1 MLTLEHNSK
10 SSLGRALDSSL
21 GLTLS
26 ITILVEIPWPWSPHN
41 SNAGAPRSTDIYA
54 YMRVFCVLQVAYTS
68 LDSDVLQTREV

>member
-1 MLTLEHNSK
+1 MLTLEHNSE

-21 GLTLS
+21 SLMLS

>member
-1 MLTLEHNSK
+1 MLTLEHNSE
-10 SSLGRALDSSL
+10 SSLGRALDSLL

-68 LDSDVLQTREV
+68 LDSDILQTREV

>member
-1 MLTLEHNSK
+1 MLTLEHNSE

-21 GLTLS
+21 GLMLS

-41 SNAGAPRSTDIYA
+41 SNAGAPLSTDIYV

>member
-1 MLTLEHNSK
+1 MLTLEHNSE

-26 ITILVEIPWPWSPHN
+26 ITILVEIPWPWSSHS